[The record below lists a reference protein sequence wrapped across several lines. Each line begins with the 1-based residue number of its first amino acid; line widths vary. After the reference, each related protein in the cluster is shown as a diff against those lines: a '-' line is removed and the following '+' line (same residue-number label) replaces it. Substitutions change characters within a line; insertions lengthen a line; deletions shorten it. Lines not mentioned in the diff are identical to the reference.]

1 MRFPFGS
8 NRLRDCVFCR
18 IVEGREPNEIL
29 YKDQKYTAFSDIR
42 PASKN
47 HLLIITNEHV
57 QDVTQLQGKTEVV
70 DGLVNVANQ
79 LLEKNGA
86 DLNDVRL
93 GFHWPPFH
101 LVSHLHLH
109 AIEPASQMSLLSRMV
124 FRHGL
129 WFASP
134 EVAKQWLR
142 DREARDA
149 AARSPDDRE
158 RRRSAG
164 RKSSSAAN
172 AAGQAEEHIIQ
183 DVEDQDV
190 AEVTKKMAKM
200 NK

>member
-86 DLNDVRL
+86 DLNDVRI
-93 GFHWPPFH
+93 GFHVPPLISVWH
-101 LVSHLHLH
+101 IHLHVIWPFSE
-109 AIEPASQMSLLSRMV
+109 AGV
-124 FRHGL
+124 FVKWKYKRSS
-129 WFASP
+129 WFWTP

>member
-1 MRFPFGS
+1 MS
-8 NRLRDCVFCR
+8 
-18 IVEGREPNEIL
+18 
-29 YKDQKYTAFSDIR
+29 
-42 PASKN
+42 PAT
-47 HLLIITNEHV
+47 L
-57 QDVTQLQGKTEVV
+57 
-70 DGLVNVANQ
+70 
-79 LLEKNGA
+79 
-86 DLNDVRL
+86 VRL

-109 AIEPASQMSLLSRMV
+109 AIEPASQMSLISRMM

-129 WFASP
+129 WFASVSTEIGFHVPPLISVWHIHLHVIWPFSEARVFVKWKYKRSSWFWTP

-149 AARSPDDRE
+149 AARGPDDRE
-158 RRRSAG
+158 RRRSSR
-164 RKSSSAAN
+164 RKSSSAADV
-172 AAGQAEEHIIQ
+172 AGPAEHIIQ